1 MRFPVG
7 YSMAN
12 EEFEIRISKIFVRS
26 ECENC
31 FFRRNDIEIEG
42 TRFNNN
48 AGYTTINHLKKH
60 NDHIIR
66 LIVANLIYRYRLDNN
81 IFHQIENEVKGD

>member
-1 MRFPVG
+1 MTIG
-7 YSMAN
+7 KIY
-12 EEFEIRISKIFVRS
+12 ECKIFVRA

-31 FFRRNDIEIEG
+31 SFKRNYVEIKG

-48 AGYTTINHLKKH
+48 GGYITISHWEKH
-60 NDHIIR
+60 KNHIIR
-66 LIVANLIYRYRLDNN
+66 LIIENLVYRYRLDNN

>member
-1 MRFPVG
+1 MTIG
-7 YSMAN
+7 KIY
-12 EEFEIRISKIFVRS
+12 ECKIFVRA

-31 FFRRNDIEIEG
+31 SFKRNNIEIKG

-48 AGYTTINHLKKH
+48 GGYITISHLEKH

-66 LIVANLIYRYRLDNN
+66 LIVGNLVYRYRLDNN
-81 IFHQIENEVKGD
+81 IFHQIENEVKGDINSDNKE

>member
-1 MRFPVG
+1 
-7 YSMAN
+7 MAN
-12 EEFEIRISKIFVRS
+12 EEPEIRISKIVVRA

-31 FFRRNDIEIEG
+31 SFKRNNIEIKG
-42 TRFNNN
+42 TRFNNYV
-48 AGYTTINHLKKH
+48 GYTTISHLEKH

-66 LIVANLIYRYRLDNN
+66 LIDGNLVYRYRLDNN